1 MPDEVLILPVP
12 HGRLEGRVA
21 IVTGGGIGLGRAYC
35 KALAGEGA
43 KVVVADVNADAAQ
56 AVAKEVGGI
65 AVKVD
70 VTSEAETG
78 AMAAKAVDAHGAID
92 ILVNNAGMYSSI
104 RKRAFTE
111 IPLDEWDRCMAVN
124 VKGVYLCCRAV
135 YPQMKKQRR
144 GKIINI
150 SSGTVMG
157 GTPMFLHYVS
167 SKGAVIALT
176 RSLAREV
183 GADGINVNAI
193 TPGLTIADES
203 QKKMLSEE
211 YLAPRR
217 QARAI
222 KRDQYPEDLVGTVV
236 FLASGDSDFITG
248 QTLNVDGGTWFL

>member
-1 MPDEVLILPVP
+1 MVLKDK
-12 HGRLEGRVA
+12 VA

-35 KALAGEGA
+35 KALAAQGA
-43 KVVVADVNADAAQ
+43 KVVVADIQADAAGT
-56 AVAKEVGGI
+56 VADEVDGI

-70 VTSEAETG
+70 VTSEKETQ
-78 AMAAKAVDAHGAID
+78 AMAARAIGAYGAID

-104 RKRAFTE
+104 QKRPFTE

-124 VKGVYLCCRAV
+124 VKGVMLCCRAV

-150 SSGTVMG
+150 SSGTVLG

-176 RSLAREV
+176 RSLAREI
-183 GADGINVNAI
+183 GGDGINVNAI
-193 TPGLTIADES
+193 TPGLTIADEQ

-217 QARAI
+217 AARAI
-222 KRDQYPEDLVGTVV
+222 KRDQYPEDLVGAIV
-236 FLASGDSDFITG
+236 FLSSPDSDFITG

>member
-1 MPDEVLILPVP
+1 MILKDK
-12 HGRLEGRVA
+12 VA

-35 KALAGEGA
+35 KALAEHGA
-43 KVVVADVNADAAQ
+43 KVVVADIQVDAAGT
-56 AVAKEVGGI
+56 VADEVDGI

-70 VTSEAETG
+70 VTSQKETQ
-78 AMAAKAVDAHGAID
+78 AMAARAIEAYGAID
-92 ILVNNAGMYSSI
+92 ILINNAGMYSSI
-104 RKRAFTE
+104 QKRPFTE

-124 VKGVYLCCRAV
+124 VKGVYLSCRAV
-135 YPQMKKQRR
+135 YPQMKKQGR

-150 SSGTVMG
+150 SSGTVLG

-193 TPGLTIADES
+193 TPGLTIADEQ

-222 KRDQYPEDLVGTVV
+222 KRDQYPEDLIGAIV
-236 FLASGDSDFITG
+236 FLSSADSDFITG

>member
-1 MPDEVLILPVP
+1 M
-12 HGRLEGRVA
+12 RLKDKVA

-35 KALAGEGA
+35 KALAAEGA
-43 KVVVADVNADAAQ
+43 KIVVADIQDDAAGT
-56 AVAKEVGGI
+56 VADEVGGI
-65 AVKVD
+65 AVRVD
-70 VTSEAETG
+70 VTSEKETQ
-78 AMAAKAVDAHGAID
+78 AMAARALEAYGAID

-104 RKRAFTE
+104 KKRPFTE

-135 YPQMKKQRR
+135 YLQMKKQRR

-150 SSGTVMG
+150 SSGTALG

-176 RSLAREV
+176 RALAREV
-183 GADGINVNAI
+183 GGDAINVNAI
-193 TPGLTIADES
+193 TPGLTIADEQ
-203 QKKMLSEE
+203 QKKMLTEE

-222 KRDQYPEDLVGTVV
+222 KRDQYPEDLVGAVV
-236 FLASGDSDFITG
+236 FLASTDSDFITG
-248 QTLNVDGGTWFL
+248 QTLNVDGGTWML

>member
-1 MPDEVLILPVP
+1 MVLKDK
-12 HGRLEGRVA
+12 VA

-35 KALAGEGA
+35 KALAAAGA
-43 KVVVADVNADAAQ
+43 KVVVADIQSDAAGT
-56 AVAKEVGGI
+56 VADEVDGM

-70 VTSEAETG
+70 VTSEKETQ
-78 AMAAKAVDAHGAID
+78 AMAARAIEAYGAID

-104 RKRAFTE
+104 QKRPFTE

-150 SSGTVMG
+150 SSGTVLG

-176 RSLAREV
+176 RSLAREI
-183 GADGINVNAI
+183 GGDGINVNAI
-193 TPGLTIADES
+193 TPGLTIADEQ
-203 QKKMLSEE
+203 QKKMLSED

-222 KRDQYPEDLVGTVV
+222 KRDQYPEDLLGAVV
-236 FLASGDSDFITG
+236 FLSSSDSDFITG